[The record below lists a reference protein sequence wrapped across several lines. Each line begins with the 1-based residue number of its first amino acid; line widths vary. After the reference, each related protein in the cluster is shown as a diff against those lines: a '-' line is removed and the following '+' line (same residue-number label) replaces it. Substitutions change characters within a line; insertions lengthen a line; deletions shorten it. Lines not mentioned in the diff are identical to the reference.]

1 MALSQILEKMTNI
14 PSGKKSEDEWAL
26 HYKGFCPETGERRSE
41 HALNRKNTGKISQLR
56 ASHGQFSTNAHIYGQ
71 LSNTEVGFR
80 SQTSLLQLIPIAD
93 QCVTANDG

>member
-1 MALSQILEKMTNI
+1 MTNI
-14 PSGKKSEDEWAL
+14 PLGKKSEDEWAL

-41 HALNRKNTGKISQLR
+41 HALNRKNTGKITKIR
-56 ASHGQFSTNAHIYGQ
+56 ASHGRFSTNAHIYGQ